1 MIAAIILAAGH
12 SKRFGRN
19 KLLEPINGKP
29 MIKWTIETALKSNV
43 GKVVIVLGFEA
54 ERIYEVI
61 KDLPCEKIVNP
72 KYELGMST
80 SVKCGVEK
88 VMDKNEAVLII
99 PGDCP
104 FIDENTIKNII
115 DRYRETK
122 APIIIATYQGR
133 RGHPILISKEL
144 YQEVM
149 NISEE
154 KMGLKEVVR
163 KHEGEIVHVETD
175 NMGVIID
182 IDTPEDLEKA
192 IEKLLK

>member
-1 MIAAIILAAGH
+1 
-12 SKRFGRN
+12 
-19 KLLEPINGKP
+19 
-29 MIKWTIETALKSNV
+29 
-43 GKVVIVLGFEA
+43 
-54 ERIYEVI
+54 
-61 KDLPCEKIVNP
+61 
-72 KYELGMST
+72 
-80 SVKCGVEK
+80 
-88 VMDKNEAVLII
+88 
-99 PGDCP
+99 
-104 FIDENTIKNII
+104 
-115 DRYRETK
+115 RYRETK